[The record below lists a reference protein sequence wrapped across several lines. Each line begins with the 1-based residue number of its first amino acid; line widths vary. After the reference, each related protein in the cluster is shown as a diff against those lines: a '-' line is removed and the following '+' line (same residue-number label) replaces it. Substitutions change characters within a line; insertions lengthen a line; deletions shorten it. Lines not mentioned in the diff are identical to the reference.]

1 MKRIRVDND
10 VFCALKVHSNH
21 VRNFLGENPF
31 TLPAGP
37 GFGGDLPPWRE
48 VGDACYGCSCFL
60 SYRFYYLF
68 FLDNACLIRLSAIK
82 VFFVARTKISESNL
96 NRFNRLF

>member
-1 MKRIRVDND
+1 VLSREIFSPVICYRYVILRCSFTAAWDNNSGPMKRIRVDND

-48 VGDACYGCSCFL
+48 VGDACYG
-60 SYRFYYLF
+60 
-68 FLDNACLIRLSAIK
+68 
-82 VFFVARTKISESNL
+82 
-96 NRFNRLF
+96 

>member
-37 GFGGDLPPWRE
+37 GFGGDLPPLEGGR
-48 VGDACYGCSCFL
+48 GCMLRVAGIKTL
-60 SYRFYYLF
+60 SIRFF
-68 FLDNACLIRLSAIK
+68 SM
-82 VFFVARTKISESNL
+82 
-96 NRFNRLF
+96 

>member
-48 VGDACYGCSCFL
+48 VGDACYGCICRL
-60 SYRFYYLF
+60 YYPLLELRLWVVLVQVILRWYLRNPVDLIQVMLYKMMEIHLF
-68 FLDNACLIRLSAIK
+68 Q
-82 VFFVARTKISESNL
+82 
-96 NRFNRLF
+96 